1 MKTILAATFLCYV
14 ASVYAAD
21 SPPTLDD
28 GLYAFKIVAHEVGRD
43 QPYDDPPLDCN
54 LKMVGSGFT
63 LTPTVDVGWTING
76 TLSNTTVILKWNQEQ
91 LAIYERQGVRVIYE
105 GTITGA
111 NHVEGIHHAYGGTNL
126 QISGTWELI
135 RKSIQQGG
143 PGYPP
148 QGVGSPDP

>member
-1 MKTILAATFLCYV
+1 MKTILTAIILCCT

-21 SPPTLDD
+21 APQTLDD
-28 GLYAFKIVAHEVGRD
+28 GIYAFKVVAHEIGRD

-54 LKMVGSGFT
+54 LKMVESGFT
-63 LTPTVDVGWTING
+63 LTPIVDVGWTING
-76 TLSNTTVILKWNQEQ
+76 TLSNTTVILKWNQKE
-91 LAIYERQGVRVIYE
+91 LAVYERNGVRVIYE
-105 GTITGA
+105 GTITGP
-111 NHVEGIHHAYGGTNL
+111 NHVEGTHQVYGGTNL